1 MTKNNIIVAKIFQ
14 EAVNF
19 ITGVYYIV
27 LILHCMYVL
36 YVHFFLFISITLF
49 NKNDTKKKIHKRKPV
64 KIICMKS
71 FQATHCLP

>member
-27 LILHCMYVL
+27 LILHCMCVL
-36 YVHFFLFISITLF
+36 YVHFFFYLSPLHCS
-49 NKNDTKKKIHKRKPV
+49 TKTTQKKRYTRENP
-64 KIICMKS
+64 
-71 FQATHCLP
+71 